1 MLSEVIGA
9 KLKQLAS
16 FKQSKKIQTPT
27 DSSGLEFGFFFID
40 FFCLVPIPKFR
51 DGITTRLEFGI

>member
-27 DSSGLEFGFFFID
+27 DSSALEFGFFINSFD
-40 FFCLVPIPKFR
+40 PVPIPKFR